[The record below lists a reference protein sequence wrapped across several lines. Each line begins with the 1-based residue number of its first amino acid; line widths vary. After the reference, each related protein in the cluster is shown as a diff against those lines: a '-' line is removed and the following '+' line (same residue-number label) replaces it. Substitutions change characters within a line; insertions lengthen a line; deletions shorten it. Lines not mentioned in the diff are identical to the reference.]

1 MKTRTNNKAFAFIL
15 LVFCVLI
22 TLFSMGCEI
31 PESVVEAVE
40 NEIEDDFILT
50 IWAENTTV
58 KQGEGFEIYYG
69 LKNNSGKDQ
78 EIILPNIQPHIM
90 PDVVIDGPIFY
101 SDSWKPQIF
110 EVNSVLPNEKVGA
123 AGVYGFPWKFGRI
136 LKPGIYELR
145 FSFGCFLNWR
155 QEDEQWINVSSNLI
169 TLTVVR

>member
-1 MKTRTNNKAFAFIL
+1 MANLKTGFFFT
-15 LVFCVLI
+15 LVIFLCSAM
-22 TLFSMGCEI
+22 FYGCEI
-31 PESVVEAVE
+31 PETTADVVE

-155 QEDEQWINVSSNLI
+155 QEDEQWINVDSNPI